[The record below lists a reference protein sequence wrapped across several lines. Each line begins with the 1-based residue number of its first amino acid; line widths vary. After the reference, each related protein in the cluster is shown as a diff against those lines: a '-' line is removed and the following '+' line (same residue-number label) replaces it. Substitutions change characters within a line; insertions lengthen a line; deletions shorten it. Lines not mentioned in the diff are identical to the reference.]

1 MYVIVVGI
9 GQIGREVVGM
19 LVDRKH
25 DVVAIDKDKEA
36 CDFIHSETGALV
48 IHGDA
53 TELRVLEEA
62 GARKADV
69 VITLMRLAASNLSC
83 ALIAKSL
90 GVPRIIGRLRNP
102 MYEQAYKL
110 AGVNTLVRVADLLV
124 NQILMEIE
132 QPVVKKIATLGGG
145 RAEIYTVRI
154 PENARS
160 IGMSIRDI
168 ADSRQFPTESVFIG
182 VYSEEK
188 DDFSIPRGDA
198 VLRENDT
205 VFLVSKAQ
213 FIKAAADFLISK
225 K

>member
-1 MYVIVVGI
+1 MYVIVAGI
-9 GQIGREVVGM
+9 GQIGREIVGM
-19 LVDRKH
+19 LVERKH
-25 DVVAIDKDKEA
+25 DVVAIDRDKEA

-48 IHGDA
+48 INGDA
-53 TELRVLEEA
+53 TEIRVLEEA

-69 VITLMRLAASNLSC
+69 LICLMRLAANNLSC

-102 MYEQAYKL
+102 QYEQAYRL
-110 AGVNTLVRVADLLV
+110 AGINTLVRVADLLV
-124 NQILMEIE
+124 NQIMMEIE

-154 PENARS
+154 PEDSKS
-160 IGMSIRDI
+160 IGMSIKDI
-168 ADSRQFPTESVFIG
+168 ADSRHFPKESVFIG

-188 DDFSIPRGDA
+188 DDFSIPRGGS
-198 VLRENDT
+198 VLSANDI

-213 FIKAAADFLISK
+213 HIKAAADFLIRK

>member
-9 GQIGREVVGM
+9 GQIGREVVSM

-25 DVVAIDKDKEA
+25 DVVAIDRDKEA

-53 TELRVLEEA
+53 TEIRVLEEA
-62 GARKADV
+62 GAGKADV
-69 VITLMRLAASNLSC
+69 IICLMRLAANNLSC

-102 MYEQAYKL
+102 RYEEAYKL

-154 PENARS
+154 PENSRC
-160 IGMSIRDI
+160 IGMSIKDI
-168 ADSRQFPTESVFIG
+168 ADSRRFPSESVFIG
-182 VYSEEK
+182 VYSEGQ
-188 DDFSIPRGDA
+188 DNFLIPRGGN
-198 VLRENDT
+198 VLQENDT

-213 FIKAAADFLISK
+213 FIKDATDFLIGK